1 MFCQKCRTPLTLD
14 GSLENLGPAA
24 FNLLTD
30 SATKRVLKDNSSSRP
45 LYTEQ
50 QKSLYDQV
58 RSTAGSPTLKRVIT
72 PGRHGVPYED
82 GKQGARQSPGHPAM
96 SYVLLTESQVGPS
109 KIPTPPASPSP
120 RARHRRSNSSL
131 HDSDDTSNLL
141 SDKVETTARLFS
153 VLSSPSDID
162 HPICTE
168 CTALLM
174 SGLEKRLAFATKE
187 RDAYVSFLRTAS
199 VDNPTPAERKEATS
213 QLASLQ
219 DQERAAFRELEDLES
234 EHDGLLAELAT
245 LTTES
250 DALEAEE
257 IAFFRAHNAFA
268 ADVAAAAEER
278 DSLTLRLAHDA
289 HVLERLQRTN
299 VYHDAF
305 HITHDGHFGTIN
317 GLRLGRL
324 PGKNVEWAEINAA
337 WGQTCFLLVVVA
349 EKVGFEFT
357 GWRLKPMGS
366 VSAVERIESKASS
379 SNPTSSGRLQGSKS
393 TTTTGGSPPEE
404 VKVLET
410 LPLHYSSDL
419 PIALAFWNRHFDTA
433 MIAFLDCVK
442 QLGAHVERTTAEE
455 AQTKAQAQAGG
466 AASGTGARGRSGGL
480 RLPYSIRGD
489 VINDVS
495 IKLGGDANWTRA
507 CKSVLTCLKLL
518 LAYASTAGE
527 RQ

>member
-1 MFCQKCRTPLTLD
+1 
-14 GSLENLGPAA
+14 
-24 FNLLTD
+24 
-30 SATKRVLKDNSSSRP
+30 
-45 LYTEQ
+45 
-50 QKSLYDQV
+50 
-58 RSTAGSPTLKRVIT
+58 
-72 PGRHGVPYED
+72 
-82 GKQGARQSPGHPAM
+82 M
-96 SYVLLTESQVGPS
+96 SYVMLTESQVTPP
-109 KIPTPPASPSP
+109 KVPTPPASPSQQ
-120 RARHRRSNSSL
+120 ARHRRSNSNL
-131 HDSDDTSNLL
+131 HTSSDTSNLL

-153 VLSSPSDID
+153 ILSSHSDID

-168 CTALLM
+168 CTALLT

-187 RDAYVSFLRTAS
+187 RDAYISFLRTAS
-199 VDNPTPAERKEATS
+199 VDIPTPSERSDAAS

-219 DQERAAFRELEDLES
+219 AQEAIALAELETLES
-234 EHDGLLAELAT
+234 EHSALLAELAT

-250 DALEAEE
+250 DALSASET
-257 IAFFRAHNAFA
+257 AFFQSRNAFA
-268 ADVAAAAEER
+268 ASVTACAEER
-278 DSLTLRLAHDA
+278 DSLALRLAHDA

-349 EKVGFEFT
+349 EKVGFEFS

-366 VSAVERIESKASS
+366 VSAVERVEVKVAAAS
-379 SNPTSSGRLQGSKS
+379 TTASGRLHGIKNS
-393 TTTTGGSPPEE
+393 TTIAGSERQEE

-455 AQTKAQAQAGG
+455 AQTKAQMQEQQRTGNAGG
-466 AASGTGARGRSGGL
+466 REAERVKMRSGGL
-480 RLPYSIRGD
+480 RLPYAIRGD

-518 LAYASTAGE
+518 LAYASTVGE
-527 RQ
+527 R